1 MNSKNYFRI
10 MLFLET
16 S

>member
-1 MNSKNYFRI
+1 

-16 S
+16 RANRDRL